1 MNIELFVG
9 LINNAALLMALI
21 IVYEFT
27 YVIKIHNKKVIPFIN
42 GILIGLIGFAIMMV
56 PFTLTDG
63 IVFDTRSIL
72 ISVTALTFGAI
83 PSIIA
88 AIILMIYRI
97 ILGGAG
103 ALMGVAVLTSSTVIG
118 ILWRKYLLTK
128 NVKYR
133 WLNIYLFG
141 IVVHLAMLACTIFLP
156 ASSSAQ
162 VLQSIGLSVML
173 IYPTGTV
180 LLSLVLLQQ
189 QERKQ
194 AMLQIAEAEGRYKS
208 IFNNNYASMLLI
220 DPENEYIVDANS
232 AAVEFYGWPAEQLKS
247 MKITQINMLSEQE
260 IKTNIKNSISL
271 KQNHF
276 FFQHK
281 TENGRTVDVE
291 VYSGPIMIN
300 GKQLIYSIIH
310 DMSERAAAIR
320 ALKESEERFRLLIES
335 APEAIFM
342 QVDGRFAFLNKYA
355 VSLFGASSESELL
368 ETPIIDRFHPDS
380 HEIIKDSI
388 EQLKKEKKAVPPY
401 EEVYLKID
409 GTPID
414 VDVTAVYL
422 HYNDLDGIL
431 VFARDITDRK
441 KLEHVKNEM
450 EAQLR
455 QQQKLEAIGTL
466 AGGVA
471 HEINNPI
478 NGIMNYAQLI
488 LDNPEQKNEDVTTY
502 AGEIIHETE
511 RVATIVKNLLQFSR
525 QEKQSHSYASIY
537 DIVNQTIS
545 LIKTVVKRN
554 QIELEVDLDKNLPD
568 IKCRS
573 QQIQQVLM
581 NLMTNARDALNE
593 KYPEYHEDKIIRLQC
608 SQHNEA
614 GRRWMRITV
623 EDHGKGIPM
632 DIREKIYEPFF
643 STKPKDIGTGLG
655 LSISFGIIKDHHGK
669 ITIDSE
675 EGCYTK
681 FILDL
686 PIDNGW
692 SI

>member
-1 MNIELFVG
+1 MNVELFVG

-21 IVYEFT
+21 IVYELT
-27 YVIKIHNKKVIPFIN
+27 YVISIRNIKYIPFIN
-42 GILIGLIGFAIMMV
+42 GVLIGLIGLAIMMV
-56 PFTLTDG
+56 PFTLKGG
-63 IVFDTRSIL
+63 IIFDTRSIL
-72 ISVTALTFGAI
+72 ISVTALTFGPI
-83 PSIIA
+83 PSVIA

-103 ALMGVAVLTSSTVIG
+103 ALMGVAVLTSSTLIG

-128 NVKYR
+128 NIKYR

-141 IVVHLAMLACTIFLP
+141 IVVHLAMLTCTIFLP
-156 ASSSAQ
+156 VSSSAQ
-162 VLQSIGLSVML
+162 VLQDIGLPVML
-173 IYPTGTV
+173 IYPVGTV
-180 LLSLVLLQQ
+180 ILSLLLLHQK
-189 QERKQ
+189 ERKE
-194 AMLQIAEAEGRYKS
+194 AMLQIAEAEGKYKS
-208 IFNNNYASMLLI
+208 IFNNNNASMILI
-220 DPENEYIVDANS
+220 DPDTEYIVDANP
-232 AAVEFYGWPAEQLKS
+232 AAAEFYGWSSEELKT
-247 MKITQINMLSEQE
+247 MKITQINVLSAQE
-260 IKTNIKNSISL
+260 VKDNIKNSISR

-276 FFQHK
+276 FFQHR
-281 TENGRTVDVE
+281 TANGRTVDVE
-291 VYSGPIMIN
+291 VYSGPIIIK

-320 ALKESEERFRLLIES
+320 ALQESEERFRLLIES
-335 APEAIFM
+335 APEAIYM
-342 QVDGRFAFLNKYA
+342 QFDGRFAFLNKYA
-355 VSLFGASSESELL
+355 VSLFGASLESELL
-368 ETPIIDRFHPDS
+368 ETSVFDRFHPDFR
-380 HEIIKDSI
+380 EFINERM
-388 EQLKKEKKAVPPY
+388 EQLRREKKAVPSF
-401 EEVYLKID
+401 EEIYLKMD
-409 GTPID
+409 GTPVD

-422 HYNDLDGIL
+422 RYNDLDGTL

-441 KLEHVKNEM
+441 RLEHAKNEM

-488 LDNPEQKNEDVTTY
+488 LDNKGQENEEINTY

-537 DIVNQTIS
+537 DIVSQTIS
-545 LIKTVVKRN
+545 LIKTVIKRD
-554 QIELEVDLDKNLPD
+554 QIELVVDLDENLPD

-593 KYPEYHEDKIIRLQC
+593 KYKDYHEDKIIQLRC
-608 SQHNEA
+608 SQYTEDK
-614 GRRWMRITV
+614 RRWMKITV
-623 EDHGKGIPM
+623 EDHGNGIPAE
-632 DIREKIYEPFF
+632 IRDKIYEPFF
-643 STKPKDIGTGLG
+643 STKPKDVGTGLG
-655 LSISFGIIKDHHGK
+655 LSISFGIVKDHHGK
-669 ITIDSE
+669 IAIDSK